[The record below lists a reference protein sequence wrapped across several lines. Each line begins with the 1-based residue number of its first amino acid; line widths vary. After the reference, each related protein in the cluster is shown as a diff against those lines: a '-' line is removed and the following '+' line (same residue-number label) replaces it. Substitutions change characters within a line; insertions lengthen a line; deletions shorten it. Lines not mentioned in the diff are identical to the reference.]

1 VFVFFLNRADSIIHK
16 LFKRSAPDRMLFL
29 RCHSFSRQ
37 ERTKLETESL
47 PYIVSIE
54 SVHDDLFTW
63 DVTLIG
69 PENSPYAGGK
79 FVLRLIFPTQYPFK
93 PPELHFQTTIY
104 HPSVVTATGE
114 VCSAV
119 LGNWG
124 PTLTAEHCLMTVY
137 SLLQVPSPD
146 HPLEQDIAQQLATKP
161 KEFEKMAKKFTKDYA
176 K

>member
-1 VFVFFLNRADSIIHK
+1 MEADNLS
-16 LFKRSAPDRMLFL
+16 
-29 RCHSFSRQ
+29 
-37 ERTKLETESL
+37 
-47 PYIVSIE
+47 YITSIE
-54 SVHDDLFTW
+54 TVQDDLFTW
-63 DVTLIG
+63 DVTMIG

-79 FVLRLIFPTQYPFK
+79 FVLRLLFPTQYPFK
-93 PPELHFQTTIY
+93 PPILNFQTTVY

-119 LGNWG
+119 LGAWG

-146 HPLEQDIAQQLATKP
+146 HPLEQEIAQQLATKP
-161 KEFEKMAKKFTKDYA
+161 KEFEKMAKKYTKEHA